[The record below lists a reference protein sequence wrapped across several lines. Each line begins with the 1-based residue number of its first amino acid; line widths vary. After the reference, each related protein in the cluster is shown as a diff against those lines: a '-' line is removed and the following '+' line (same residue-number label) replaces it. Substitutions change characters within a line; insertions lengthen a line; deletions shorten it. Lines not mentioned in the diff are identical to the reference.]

1 MHSLQSCHGIIEIS
15 LSWSTPLISSD
26 LHTWVTVCR
35 EQSMQKAGGKG
46 LGHTL
51 QWVENISSM
60 SIQTCLFGGVLGSFS
75 SNRAGVNQALR
86 QMGQIIYWTRVF
98 FWCYSFKLL
107 AIYESHHCPGLYS
120 VDVFMVIF
128 TTICVINIGF

>member
-60 SIQTCLFGGVLGSFS
+60 SIQTCVFGGVLGSFS

-98 FWCYSFKLL
+98 FGVTLSSCWQYMKVITVLVYTQLMFSWLSSL
-107 AIYESHHCPGLYS
+107 PS
-120 VDVFMVIF
+120 VL
-128 TTICVINIGF
+128 

>member
-51 QWVENISSM
+51 PWVENISSM

-86 QMGQIIYWTRVF
+86 QMGQIIYWTRGF
-98 FWCYSFKLL
+98 FGVTLSSCWQYMKVITVLVYTQLMFSWLSSL
-107 AIYESHHCPGLYS
+107 PS
-120 VDVFMVIF
+120 VL
-128 TTICVINIGF
+128 